1 VQLAAVEQ
9 DGAAIR
15 WISNPCLFA
24 RLMGGVSD

>member
-1 VQLAAVEQ
+1 VGQNP
-9 DGAAIR
+9 DAIR